1 MEKKEKIRIVITGCI
16 HGNLEKMYS
25 EILKNNKEKID
36 LIICTGDFSMFNNK
50 K

>member
-25 EILKNNKEKID
+25 EILKNNKEKNR
-36 LIICTGDFSMFNNK
+36 FNNMYRRFFNV
-50 K
+50 